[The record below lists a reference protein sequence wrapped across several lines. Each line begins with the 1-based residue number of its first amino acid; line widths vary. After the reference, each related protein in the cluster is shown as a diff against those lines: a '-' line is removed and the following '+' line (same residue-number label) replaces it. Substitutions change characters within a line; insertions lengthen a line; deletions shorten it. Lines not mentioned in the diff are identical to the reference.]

1 MVNVYHDARWPQGT
15 GIGRLLNL
23 YVHLKPSSVALHK
36 LDVHGGIGSP
46 LSPLAVTRALAR
58 ASALPGPAV
67 FWNPGFVPPLTSAI
81 KTVVTVHDL
90 THRHYYSRA
99 HRLYYDVVL
108 RPLYRR
114 CDRIICISEHTR
126 AEFLDWSGMDER
138 RVVMVPNA
146 IDPLFAAQSPALDAG
161 KPFVFYAGNR
171 RGFKNVP
178 MMVRAFVESGLPRL
192 GFELVLTG
200 AADEALVQIV
210 RDAGVEA
217 CLQFRGFLTDAQIV
231 AHYKSASCL
240 AYLSKYE
247 GFGLPILEA
256 WQCETPALLANAT
269 SLPEV
274 GGDAAL
280 FVDPDDLQQIADGM
294 RTLCLDQSV
303 RQDLIERGRQRL
315 RLYDLQRSAT
325 HLWSLL
331 EEVAQS

>member
-1 MVNVYHDARWPQGT
+1 MVNVHFDGRWPEGT
-15 GIGRLLNL
+15 GIGRLVDL
-23 YVHLKPSSVALHK
+23 YVGMKPASVALHK
-36 LDVHGGIGSP
+36 LDVQGRIGSP
-46 LSPLAVTRALAR
+46 FSPLAVTRALAR
-58 ASALPGPAV
+58 AHVPAGPSL
-67 FWNPGFVPPLTSAI
+67 FWNPGFVPPSSRSM
-81 KTVVTVHDL
+81 KSVVTVHDL

-99 HRLYYDVVL
+99 HRVYYDVFL

-114 CDRIICISEHTR
+114 CDRIICISEHAR
-126 AEFLDWSGMDER
+126 SEFLEWSGMDES
-138 RVVMVPNA
+138 RVSMVPNA
-146 IDPLFAAQSPALDAG
+146 IDPDFAAQSHALQAS
-161 KPFVFYAGNR
+161 KPFIFYAGNR
-171 RGFKNVP
+171 RVFKNVP
-178 MMVRAFVESGLPRL
+178 MMVRAFVASGLPRE

-200 AADEALVQIV
+200 APDDALIQIV
-210 RDAGVEA
+210 RDAGVEN

-280 FVDPDDLQQIADGM
+280 YVDPDDMEQIAQGM
-294 RTLCLDQSV
+294 RTLCLDQAARAELV
-303 RQDLIERGRQRL
+303 ERGRQRL
-315 RLYDLQRSAT
+315 RLYDLRRSAT
-325 HLWSLL
+325 QLWNIV